1 MVESR
6 FVDNPLGRT
15 PVKPIGVLAA
25 LSAGFE
31 RVAAKPALILPP
43 LILDLILWFGPHLTL
58 PFLMQMVSETLST
71 LEAMVGT
78 DAALVADMAAVQLLV
93 TSLIERYNL
102 MSALSILPWGMPF
115 NLLVTIASLP
125 AGLPS
130 VMAGRMPVLTPLGQP
145 QIVELQGL
153 PEVFIV
159 WVGLTAIGLGLGAFY
174 HRWLAQQT
182 SPNTELASGWQ
193 AWRRM
198 LLLFGVIYI
207 GGFLLLLIVGFFIT
221 IVGMLLPFIIEIVPL
236 IILVFLFWAAVYFA
250 FTAHG
255 IVLYRLRV
263 VKAMLE
269 SARIVRLN
277 LLSTIGFLFLCFII
291 TWFSSQIWIRPG
303 EETWYSILALIG
315 HAFVSTTLIA
325 ASYVFYQNRRA
336 WLLRIQASLA
346 SKVSSTQDPPEP
358 NIS

>member
-25 LSAGFE
+25 LFAGFD
-31 RVAAKPALILPP
+31 RVAAKPILILPP
-43 LILDLILWFGPHLTL
+43 LILDLFLWFGPHLTL
-58 PFLMQMVSETLST
+58 PFLVQMVPETLT
-71 LEAMVGT
+71 NLEAMIGT
-78 DAALVADMAAVQLLV
+78 ESAFVADIAALQLMV
-93 TSLIERYNL
+93 TSLVERYNL
-102 MSALSILPWGMPF
+102 MSALSSLPWGIPF
-115 NLLVTIASLP
+115 NLLVTVASLP

-130 VMAGRMPVLTPLGQP
+130 VMAGRMPILNPLGQP

-153 PEVFIV
+153 PAVFIV
-159 WVGLTAIGLGLGAFY
+159 WVGLTTIGLGLGAFY

-182 SPNTELASGWQ
+182 SPNAELASGWQ
-193 AWRRM
+193 AWSRM
-198 LLLFGVIYI
+198 ILLFITIYL
-207 GGFLLLLIVGFFIT
+207 GGFLLLLVAGFFIS
-221 IVGMLLPFIIEIVPL
+221 IVGILLPFIIEVVPL
-236 IILVFLFWAAVYFA
+236 ILLVLLFWAAVYFA

-269 SARIVRLN
+269 SARVVRLN
-277 LLSTIGFLFLCFII
+277 FLSTTGFLFICFLI

-325 ASYVFYQNRRA
+325 ASYIFYQSRRT
-336 WLLRIQASLA
+336 WLLRIQAALA
-346 SKVSSTQDPPEP
+346 SKASSTQDPPEL
-358 NIS
+358 NV